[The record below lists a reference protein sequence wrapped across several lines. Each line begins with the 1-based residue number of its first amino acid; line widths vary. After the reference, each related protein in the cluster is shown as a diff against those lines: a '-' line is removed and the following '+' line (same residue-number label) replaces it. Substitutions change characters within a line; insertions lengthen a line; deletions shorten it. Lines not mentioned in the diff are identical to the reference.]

1 MVYVLFILVAAVTVY
16 AAMKLS
22 TFADVISTKTSMG
35 GLLVGTILLAGATS
49 LPEVTTSISAVVI
62 DSPDIAV
69 GNVLGSNLFNLFILA
84 MFDLYFRNKRL
95 YEQVD
100 RVHLYSAVIGI
111 LLTGLALTGLVFN
124 QTPSL
129 LGVGIETI
137 AILIVYVA
145 GLVWMNKKNTGT
157 SLPEQPVTKEEED
170 MSSTI
175 SLKKAIIG
183 FSIAAVIIMAA
194 GTALS
199 ILGDQIAI
207 LTGLGASFIGSFL
220 IAATTSLPEA
230 VSVYVALRLKN
241 INLAFGSILGSNLFN
256 MLILVISDVI
266 YDGNAILNDVAS
278 SHIITGISVTFLSFL
293 VLYTIQRK
301 HKPGSVR
308 YILPSIITVLVYF
321 GANYLLF
328 IS

>member
-22 TFADVISTKTSMG
+22 TFADVISSKTSMG

-62 DSPDIAV
+62 GSPDIAV

-84 MFDLYFRNKRL
+84 MFDLYFRSKRL
-95 YEQVD
+95 YEKVD
-100 RVHLYSAVIGI
+100 RTHLYSAILGI
-111 LLTGLALTGLVFN
+111 VLTGLALTGLLYN
-124 QTPSL
+124 QTPTL

-137 AILIVYVA
+137 AILIIYIA
-145 GLVWMNKKNTGT
+145 GLVWMNKKAAAHPIAEPTT
-157 SLPEQPVTKEEED
+157 TEEQTAGSD
-170 MSSTI
+170 I
-175 SLKKAIIG
+175 SVKKAVIG
-183 FSIAAVIIMAA
+183 FAVAAVVIMAA

-199 ILGDQIAI
+199 ILGDQIAV

-230 VSVYVALRLKN
+230 VSVFVALRLRN
-241 INLAFGSILGSNLFN
+241 VNLAFGSILGSNLFN
-256 MLILVISDVI
+256 MLILVMSDVV
-266 YDGNAILNDVAS
+266 YNGQSILNVAAT
-278 SHIITGISVTFLSFL
+278 SHIITGISITFLSFL
-293 VLYTIQRK
+293 VMYTIQRK
-301 HKPGSVR
+301 RNVSGPR

-321 GANYLLF
+321 GTTYLLF
-328 IS
+328 AA